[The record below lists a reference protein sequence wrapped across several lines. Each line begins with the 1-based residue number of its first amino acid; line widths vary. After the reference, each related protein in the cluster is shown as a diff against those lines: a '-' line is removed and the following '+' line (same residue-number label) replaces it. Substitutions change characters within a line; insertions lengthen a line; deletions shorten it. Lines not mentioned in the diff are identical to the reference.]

1 MPTESNPQSSGFF
14 TPMRIVTV
22 CALAA
27 IAIAIWMSSRNS
39 NQQPNQ
45 PTGAG
50 GASSKPSAVS
60 SSATGTTPNAI
71 APNAAPPVV
80 TAVPLADSIRQTK
93 VKTIDGGSLKLADFK
108 NKVVVVNLWAT
119 WCGPCR
125 MEMPDLVKL
134 NNEYKS
140 RGLVVLGV
148 ATTYNERDNL
158 DGVKE
163 FVKTQKVDYKV
174 LWDDGT
180 LAQPLVQSV
189 NGRNSIPQS
198 FVISRDGKITKH
210 FTGFSPV
217 STPTLMRQAV
227 EDALADKGK
236 A

>member
-1 MPTESNPQSSGFF
+1 MATESDPKNSRFF

-22 CALAA
+22 CAVAA
-27 IAIAIWMSSRNS
+27 IGIGIWLS
-39 NQQPNQ
+39 NKTSQQPNQ
-45 PTGAG
+45 PA
-50 GASSKPSAVS
+50 A
-60 SSATGTTPNAI
+60 SATPVVRTNPA
-71 APNAAPPVV
+71 APNAAAPNAVPPVA
-80 TAVPLADSIRQTK
+80 TAVPIADSIRQTK

-134 NNEYKS
+134 NNEYRA

-148 ATTYNERDNL
+148 ATTYNEHDNL

-163 FVKTQKVDYKV
+163 FVKAQKVDYKV
-174 LWDDGT
+174 LWDDGS

-189 NGRNSIPQS
+189 NGRNNIPQS

>member
-1 MPTESNPQSSGFF
+1 
-14 TPMRIVTV
+14 MRIVTV
-22 CALAA
+22 CAVAA
-27 IAIAIWMSSRNS
+27 IAVGIWLSRSNT
-39 NQQPNQ
+39 NQQPSQ
-45 PTGAG
+45 
-50 GASSKPSAVS
+50 PSAPTKPAVTINPS
-60 SSATGTTPNAI
+60 GATPNAV

-80 TAVPLADSIRQTK
+80 ASVPLADSIRETK
-93 VKTIDGGSLKLADFK
+93 VKTTDGGSLRLSDFK
-108 NKVVVVNLWAT
+108 NKVLVVNLWAT

-125 MEMPDLVKL
+125 LEMPDLVKL

-148 ATTYNERDNL
+148 ATTYNEQAGGIE
-158 DGVKE
+158 GVKE
-163 FVKTQKVDYKV
+163 FLKSQKVDYKV

-189 NGRNSIPQS
+189 NGRNNIPQS

>member
-1 MPTESNPQSSGFF
+1 MATESNPTPSRFF

-27 IAIAIWMSSRNS
+27 IGVGIWLSSSRT

-45 PTGAG
+45 PTA
-50 GASSKPSAVS
+50 
-60 SSATGTTPNAI
+60 SATRVGQTTPAAPNAI

-80 TAVPLADSIRQTK
+80 ASVPLAESIRETK
-93 VKTIDGGSLKLADFK
+93 VKTIDGGSIRLADFK

-158 DGVKE
+158 AGVKE
-163 FVKTQKVDYKV
+163 FVKAQKVDYKV

-227 EDALADKGK
+227 EDALADKSK

>member
-1 MPTESNPQSSGFF
+1 
-14 TPMRIVTV
+14 MRIVTV
-22 CALAA
+22 CAAAA
-27 IAIAIWMSSRNS
+27 IGIAIWISSSKTNQPS
-39 NQQPNQ
+39 NQPPAAATPVLQVNPAPN
-45 PTGAG
+45 G
-50 GASSKPSAVS
+50 
-60 SSATGTTPNAI
+60 I
-71 APNAAPPVV
+71 APNAAPPVI
-80 TAVPLADSIRQTK
+80 ASVPLADSIRQTK
-93 VKTIDGGSLKLADFK
+93 VKTIDGGSVKLADFT

-189 NGRNSIPQS
+189 NGRNNIPQS

-227 EDALADKGK
+227 EDALSDKGK